1 MKIIKQL
8 SAIWNTSFDNS
19 AAHLFRDIPEN
30 NRPNED
36 QANLLVFHFKKF
48 FKKIRKLK
56 TRNKKVIDSK
66 NETL

>member
-19 AAHLFRDIPEN
+19 AVHLFRDIPEN

-48 FKKIRKLK
+48 FKKKLK
-56 TRNKKVIDSK
+56 IENQK
-66 NETL
+66 